1 MNELKIFENP
11 EFGKMRTLAIDG
23 EPWIVGRD
31 AAMMLGYA
39 KPENAVSVHVDEE
52 DKTSTLIQGS
62 GSNYKSK
69 TVIINESGLYSLIL
83 SSRLP
88 GAKRFKRR
96 ETSDVIPSIRKN
108 GVYATPETVEHLL
121 GDPDFAI
128 QTFTALKE
136 EREKRMALELENARQ
151 KTAIAVMEPKAD
163 YHDIILQCKDLV
175 PISVIAKD
183 YGWSAIRMNKYL
195 HEKGVQYKRGDTWVL
210 YQKYAE
216 CGYTGTK
223 THEFKD
229 DYDCS
234 HAKIQTY

>member
-88 GAKRFKRR
+88 GAKRFKRWV
-96 ETSDVIPSIRKN
+96 TSEVIPSIRKN